1 MRPLGELLWLV
12 PLLVAVS
19 VVVGAAG
26 HEGRPAIQASIGRT
40 LRAFTVGV
48 LGLAV
53 LLHVVAAILA

>member
-1 MRPLGELLWLV
+1 MRPVVELLWLV
-12 PLLVAVS
+12 PLLVAIS

-26 HEGRPAIQASIGRT
+26 HEGRPAIQASIART

-53 LLHVVAAILA
+53 LIHVVAAILA

>member
-1 MRPLGELLWLV
+1 MRPVAELLWLL
-12 PLLVAVS
+12 PLLLAIS

-53 LLHVVAAILA
+53 LIHVVAAILA